1 MATKSR
7 KKPVKAV
14 RRTPPSDSTMRLP
27 HEQDESSRQS
37 AQRPARV
44 MRDALD
50 DLKEGQV
57 DTDVRGDASREAFN
71 APADGGDAAPRDDG
85 DASKAK

>member
-7 KKPVKAV
+7 KKPAKTA
-14 RRTPPSDSTMRLP
+14 RRMPRSDSTMRLP

-44 MRDALD
+44 MRVAHD
-50 DLKEGQV
+50 DVAQGKV
-57 DTDVRGDASREAFN
+57 DTDVRGNASREAFN
-71 APADGGDAAPRDDG
+71 APADGGNGTPGDDG
-85 DASKAK
+85 DHSKVK

>member
-1 MATKSR
+1 MATKPR
-7 KKPVKAV
+7 KKPVKTA

-44 MRDALD
+44 MRAAHD
-50 DLKEGQV
+50 DVAQGKV
-57 DTDVRGDASREAFN
+57 DTDVRGDASRDAFN
-71 APADGGDAAPRDDG
+71 APDDGGNAAPRPDRDG
-85 DASKAK
+85 SKVK